1 MKQTY
6 FYISKG
12 NRKLP
17 GLSLEQLEDI
27 YNLTG
32 LFLQKEN
39 EPLRGPEELGIPRN
53 LRIEKTI
60 VMEKNAAPYV
70 SYSISTT
77 ESDIS
82 GLSPEQVREIY
93 DTIPLLLKGYPD
105 FQEKST
111 EKENSS
117 IEISGY
123 QEIKAE
129 NPILQTDVYIEKC
142 MVYDKSKQDTTTQYI
157 IFANEYCLD
166 GCTRH
171 QLEEFR
177 LSLREFLK
185 QNRIPK
191 SPLHKNE
198 L

>member
-6 FYISKG
+6 YYISKG

-39 EPLRGPEELGIPRN
+39 EPLRGLEELGIPRN

-70 SYSISTT
+70 SYSISTA

-93 DTIPLLLKGYPD
+93 DTIPLLLKEYPD
-105 FQEKST
+105 SQEKST

-142 MVYDKSKQDTTTQYI
+142 MVYDKSKQDTATQYI

-191 SPLHKNE
+191 PPLHKNE